1 MAKILSSTAA
11 LALAAAMMWTGPAEA
26 QMTKAAAE
34 GAKPPTGIAAPAAP
48 APAAPEAP
56 SAGRTLREDLNI
68 LGKDGQDVP
77 FVEDR
82 LLAAGLGAIAGIV
95 LFNVSMGGTAA
106 LPIMA
111 ETMPMMGGGG
121 ITAVSHRTGAVA
133 VSRVYAVTSAVVGAW
148 VGDYLYRRSQAGRLA
163 VVPKPVADRVAPQ

>member
-1 MAKILSSTAA
+1 MAKILNSTAA
-11 LALAAAMMWTGPAEA
+11 LALAAAMMWTGPAGA

-34 GAKPPTGIAAPAAP
+34 GAKPPTGIASPAP
-48 APAAPEAP
+48 APAVPEAP

-95 LFNVSMGGTAA
+95 LVNFAMGGTAA

-133 VSRVYAVTSAVVGAW
+133 VSRVYAVSSAVVGAW

-163 VVPKPVADRVAPQ
+163 VVPKPVADRVTPQ

>member
-1 MAKILSSTAA
+1 MARILTSTAA
-11 LALAAAMMWTGPAEA
+11 LALAATMTWNSPAAA

-48 APAAPEAP
+48 AAPEAP
-56 SAGRTLREDLNI
+56 SAGRTLREDLGL
-68 LGKDGQDVP
+68 LGKDGTDVP
-77 FVEDR
+77 LVEDR

-95 LFNVSMGGTAA
+95 LVNFAMGGTAA

-111 ETMPMMGGGG
+111 ETMPVMGGGG

-133 VSRVYAVTSAVVGAW
+133 VSRVYAVSSAVIGGWA
-148 VGDYLYRRSQAGRLA
+148 GDYLYRRAQAGRLA